1 MKFSVFLFNPTSFRL
16 LPQDTALFLTTV
28 SKKPT
33 VSVLNEMEAAKDHEY
48 NQSKTINRRMEIEI
62 LWLKLG

>member
-1 MKFSVFLFNPTSFRL
+1 
-16 LPQDTALFLTTV
+16 
-28 SKKPT
+28 
-33 VSVLNEMEAAKDHEY
+33 MEAAKDHEY